1 MESQDSDPTK
11 TRAALGAGL
20 TCIYFF
26 NVAGGGRTF
35 QVDSWLG
42 RNKPLSPESVSYYLL
57 FPHGSVSKESA
68 YMWETQA
75 RSLGREDSLQEGHG
89 NPLQYSC
96 LENSLDRGAWWVT
109 VHGGRKES
117 DMTKQLT
124 HTHTLSPM
132 AKQDLWSQF
141 SCNLSTLPT
150 TKSLST
156 QVTSVL

>member
-1 MESQDSDPTK
+1 M
-11 TRAALGAGL
+11 G
-20 TCIYFF
+20 
-26 NVAGGGRTF
+26 
-35 QVDSWLG
+35 SWLG

-68 YMWETQA
+68 CMWETQA

-117 DMTKQLT
+117 DMTEQLT
-124 HTHTLSPM
+124 HTHTHTVSHGQ
-132 AKQDLWSQF
+132 AG
-141 SCNLSTLPT
+141 
-150 TKSLST
+150 SLEPVFLQSVDFT
-156 QVTSVL
+156 YYKVTFHASNFCAVKMQETE